1 MKKQKGFVLI
11 TAMVFLLVMTLLGT
25 SVMSGT
31 TLEEK
36 MSGSFADRNIAI
48 QASYSALAACEKV
61 VEGWVGAPVP
71 FDPTNGTDGL
81 HLPST
86 TLPIFD
92 PSNSNWQSTDVI
104 EYDTLA
110 TALDIPYQPVCIIEH
125 LGTVNTAIPPLPPV
139 MKNNFRISA
148 MGEGWNGSVYYTQ
161 SVLVK

>member
-31 TLEEK
+31 VLEER

-48 QASYSALAACEKV
+48 QASYSSLAACEQV
-61 VEGWVGAPVP
+61 VEGWVAAPVP

-81 HLPST
+81 HLPSA

-104 EYDTLA
+104 EYNNLMP
-110 TALDIPYQPVCIIEH
+110 ALNLPYQPVCIIEH
-125 LGTVNTAIPPLPPV
+125 LGTVNTTIPPLPPV
-139 MKNNFRISA
+139 MKDSFRVSA
-148 MGEGWNGSVYYTQ
+148 MGEGWNGAVYYTQ